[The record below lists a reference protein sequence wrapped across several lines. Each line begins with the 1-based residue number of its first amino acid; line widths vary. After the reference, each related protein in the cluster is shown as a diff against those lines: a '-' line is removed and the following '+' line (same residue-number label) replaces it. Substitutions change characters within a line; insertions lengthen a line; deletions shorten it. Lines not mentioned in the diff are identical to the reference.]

1 MKTTKLTLWAGR
13 NSATEG
19 YRFVAEREVT
29 EATAQDWLKIYRED
43 EPSIIFIVSAKKP
56 KA

>member
-1 MKTTKLTLWAGR
+1 MKASKLTLWAGR
-13 NSATEG
+13 TSVSEG

-29 EATAQDWLKIYRED
+29 EETAQEWLKIYRAD
-43 EPSIIFIVSAKKP
+43 EPGVIFIVSKNRP